1 MKTNIRPYIMLDV
14 DGVLAT
20 SIQHNVNPKKWCPL
34 YNSYLFDRKCVAV
47 FNEIIEATNPIIVLS
62 SDWKNEY
69 SLDMLNR
76 IFAVNMIN
84 CTISD
89 ITPNHW
95 GTLFK
100 SLKELENCR
109 ASEILEYV
117 KMHNVQHFVAVDDL
131 NLSLFLSDEN
141 FVRTPRALEGIK
153 QTNIKEKIINKL
165 NQFQNGE
172 KS

>member
-1 MKTNIRPYIMLDV
+1 MNSMNRPYFFVDI

-20 SIQHNVNPKKWCPL
+20 LIQHNVNPKKWCPL
-34 YNSYLFDRKCVAV
+34 YNSYLYDRKCVKV
-47 FNEIIEATNPIIVLS
+47 FNEIIETTNPIVVLS
-62 SDWKNEY
+62 SDWKLEY
-69 SLDMLNR
+69 DLDMLNQ
-76 IFAVNMIN
+76 IFAVNKIN

-100 SLKELENCR
+100 SLSELENCR

-117 KMHNVQHFVAVDDL
+117 KTNNVQHYVAVDDL
-131 NLSLFLSDEN
+131 NLSNFLPDEN

-153 QTNIKEKIINKL
+153 QTSVKEKIINKL
-165 NQFQNGE
+165 NQSKNG
-172 KS
+172 